1 MYARSWR
8 TSRPPGRP
16 VSVRLSCTPL
26 SNPARQ
32 CRGPGHH
39 HDCPRPAL
47 TEQTTR
53 NALHAFHQRG
63 LSALQLPI
71 VPPPYYRDHLR
82 RGHLRGF
89 CRTVAFSSVGESVTP
104 CIPDTRFL
112 DFAPKIKLCDRTYD
126 LPNSD
131 YPVSTTQE
139 GNVTTLLTDDQ
150 GITPQDL
157 PTTTTHCTGERAQEE
172 SGTDRRHS
180 TLL

>member
-16 VSVRLSCTPL
+16 VSVRLYCTPL
-26 SNPARQ
+26 SDPARQ
-32 CRGPGHH
+32 CRGPGRP
-39 HDCPRPAL
+39 PRLPTTCVDRANRPQCAACVPPA
-47 TEQTTR
+47 R
-53 NALHAFHQRG
+53 ALCA
-63 LSALQLPI
+63 AAPI

-126 LPNSD
+126 LPNSV

-139 GNVTTLLTDDQ
+139 GNVTTLVTDDQ